1 MEEQFDPLRVMLS
14 AFALAAV
21 GGLAGL
27 LHSTKKLTKK
37 AVVAAV
43 LYSGMTGI
51 TIALIWYNKYREEGN
66 IYFLL
71 GVSAA
76 GGLGGV
82 SIFDL
87 WRTVQENGGFSLRIG
102 SNKNGQNGKGEQPGG
117 EG

>member
-1 MEEQFDPLRVMLS
+1 MEPQYDPLRVMLS

-21 GGLAGL
+21 GGLAAL
-27 LHSTKKLTKK
+27 LRSPKKLTRKG
-37 AVVAAV
+37 VAAAI

-82 SIFDL
+82 SIFNL
-87 WRTVQENGGFSLRIG
+87 WRQVQENGGFSLSIG
-102 SNKNGQNGKGEQPGG
+102 SRKGDKKDQGDSP
-117 EG
+117 EGS